1 MPSGPELVLA
11 RFDDPDVSALAL
23 AQQDE
28 MRGLYSGEA
37 DIGPSR
43 DASMFEPPHGAF
55 LAARI
60 DGRAVGCGGI
70 ARFDETRG
78 ELKRMYVEPRS
89 RGLGLGRQLLEAL
102 EAEAR
107 RLGYVALVL
116 ETGNLQPEAL
126 GLYTSS
132 GYERIP
138 CYEPYASRE
147 LSLCFEKALRPT
159 S

>member
-1 MPSGPELVLA
+1 MPSGPEIGPA
-11 RFDDPDVSALAL
+11 RFDVPEIFALAE
-23 AQQDE
+23 AQQEE
-28 MRGLYSGEA
+28 MRGLYGGEA
-37 DIGPSR
+37 DIGPTR
-43 DASMFEPPHGAF
+43 DAWMFEAPHGAF

-70 ARFDETRG
+70 ARFDEARG
-78 ELKRMYVEPRS
+78 ELKRMYVEPGS
-89 RGLGLGRQLLEAL
+89 RGLGLGRRLLDAL
-102 EAEAR
+102 EVEAR
-107 RLGYVALVL
+107 RLGYVAVVL

-147 LSLCFEKALRPT
+147 LSLCFEKSLG
-159 S
+159 